1 MADKFDLSQVMPKS
15 KYRFNPETLSYDKI
29 KLSFKNKLLK
39 FLTRFATSIV
49 VAVILIV
56 VLSIFFDFPKERVL
70 KRENVQLLLQYEI
83 MNKQID
89 RITKL
94 LQDVQMHDDNIYR
107 MIFEVEPIPSSIRKA
122 GFGGINR
129 YAKLQSLE
137 NAELVIETAKK
148 LNIIET
154 QLYIQSKSYDEV
166 INLAKNKEKML
177 QSIPAIMPLSNKDLK
192 RTASGWGYRIHPIYK
207 IRKFHYGM
215 DFSAPTGTEIYA
227 TGNGTILLTKHSRR
241 GYGNRIVIAHGY
253 GYKTLYAHLS
263 KILVKKGE
271 KVKRGDVIGLV
282 GSSGLSV
289 APHVHYEVHKNNKKI
304 NPVNYY
310 FNDLT
315 PQEYEKMIEIS
326 LKSGQSFD

>member
-1 MADKFDLSQVMPKS
+1 MPKS

-56 VLSIFFDFPKERVL
+56 VLSIFFDFPKERIL

-83 MNKQID
+83 MNKQIN

-94 LQDVQMHDDNIYR
+94 LQGVQMRDDNIYR

-154 QLYIQSKSYDEV
+154 QLYIQSKSYDE
-166 INLAKNKEKML
+166 IIDLAKNKEKML

-215 DFSAPTGTEIYA
+215 DFSAPTGTEIYV
-227 TGNGTILLTKHSRR
+227 TGNGTVILTKYSRR
-241 GYGNRIVIAHGY
+241 GYGNHIVIAHGY

-282 GSSGLSV
+282 GNTGLSV
-289 APHVHYEVHKNNKKI
+289 SPHIHYEVHKNNKKI

-310 FNDLT
+310 FNDLS
-315 PQEYEKMIEIS
+315 PEEYEKMIEIS

>member
-1 MADKFDLSQVMPKS
+1 MPKS

-56 VLSIFFDFPKERVL
+56 VLSIFFDFPKERIL

-83 MNKQID
+83 MNKQIN

-94 LQDVQMHDDNIYR
+94 LQGVQMRDDNIYR

-154 QLYIQSKSYDEV
+154 QLYIQSKSYDE
-166 INLAKNKEKML
+166 IIDLAKNKEKML

-227 TGNGTILLTKHSRR
+227 TGNGTIILTKYSRR
-241 GYGNRIVIAHGY
+241 GYGNHIVIAHGY

-282 GSSGLSV
+282 GNTGLSV
-289 APHVHYEVHKNNKKI
+289 SPHIHYEVHKNNKKI

-310 FNDLT
+310 FNDLS
-315 PQEYEKMIEIS
+315 PEEYEKMIEIS

>member
-1 MADKFDLSQVMPKS
+1 MPKS

-56 VLSIFFDFPKERVL
+56 VLSIFFDFPKERIL

-83 MNKQID
+83 MNKQIN

-94 LQDVQMHDDNIYR
+94 LQGVQMRDDNIYR

-154 QLYIQSKSYDEV
+154 QLYIQSKSYDE
-166 INLAKNKEKML
+166 IIDLAKNKEKML

-227 TGNGTILLTKHSRR
+227 TGNGTIILTKYSRR
-241 GYGNRIVIAHGY
+241 GYGNHIVIAHGY
-253 GYKTLYAHLS
+253 GYKTLYAHMS

-282 GSSGLSV
+282 GNTGLSV
-289 APHVHYEVHKNNKKI
+289 SPHIHYEVHKNNKKI

-310 FNDLT
+310 FNDLS
-315 PQEYEKMIEIS
+315 PEEYEKMIEIS